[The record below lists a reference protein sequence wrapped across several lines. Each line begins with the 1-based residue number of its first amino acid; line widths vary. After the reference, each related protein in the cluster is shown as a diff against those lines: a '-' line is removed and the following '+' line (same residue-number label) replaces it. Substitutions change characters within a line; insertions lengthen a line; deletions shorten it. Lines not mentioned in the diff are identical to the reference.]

1 MSADLIEPLL
11 QLQTDSSLF
20 VASAANQMLANV
32 LLLCQS
38 LSSVGCNGTNNRDL
52 EHNSVGME
60 VTQNCNGIVSKV
72 CEYLKKS
79 VVLKE
84 NSQLPQSQQILKLL
98 SLLLVQVRPPL
109 RDTLLLT
116 IIDSLEELV
125 TNSCSQLT
133 LSLMDVLL
141 AANR

>member
-20 VASAANQMLANV
+20 VASAANQTLAQV

-38 LSSVGCNGTNNRDL
+38 LTSVGHNGSKNKDL
-52 EHNSVGME
+52 EHNSVSVE
-60 VTQNCNGIVSKV
+60 TTQNYSGIITKVS
-72 CEYLKKS
+72 EYLNKS

-84 NSQLPQSQQILKLL
+84 ISQLSGSQQILRLL
-98 SLLLVQVRPPL
+98 AMLLVRVGPPL
-109 RDTLLLT
+109 RDTLLLAVMN
-116 IIDSLEELV
+116 SLEELV
-125 TNSCSQLT
+125 ITSCSQLT
-133 LSLMDVLL
+133 VPLMDVIL